1 MARKIKSPIDNR
13 TARLA
18 LPVQTKPHAFTTV
31 APGISIGYRR
41 NKRFGNWVARVA
53 TGHGGYWTTNIGT
66 ADDIED
72 ADGDAV
78 LNYHQACERARAM
91 GRGQSNETS
100 RPATVGA
107 ALDGYE
113 ADLRTRGGST
123 VNASRVRGH
132 LPQALLDKPAALITV
147 AELRRWRDDLLASGL
162 KAATVRR
169 TAAALKAALNYA
181 ANLDPK
187 RITDRTAWAVGLGGL
202 PSTSA
207 PVSRVISDD
216 EVLAIVNASY
226 ELDPAFGLVID
237 VLASTGSRTS
247 QAIRLLVGD
256 LQSGGAPRLMMPS
269 SRKGGKNRKSVR
281 RPVPI
286 TPTLAAKLKAAAA
299 GRASD
304 APLLARADGTAWPI
318 NGMELWRLFT
328 QVAKRLG
335 IRQTSYA
342 LRHSSIVRSLLAGTP
357 TRVVAAAHDT
367 STVQLE
373 RVYSHFIS
381 DHADTVM
388 RRGLLDTAQ
397 PSPDANIIP
406 LHGVR

>member
-1 MARKIKSPIDNR
+1 LSASPP
-13 TARLA
+13 A
-18 LPVQTKPHAFTTV
+18 
-31 APGISIGYRR
+31 S
-41 NKRFGNWVARVA
+41 
-53 TGHGGYWTTNIGT
+53 GYWTTNIGT

-78 LNYHQACERARAM
+78 LNYHQACARARAM

-100 RPATVGA
+100 RPATVGG
-107 ALDGYE
+107 ALDAYE
-113 ADLRTRGGST
+113 ADLKTRGGST

-132 LPQALLDKPAALITV
+132 LPQALLDKPVALLTA

-169 TAAALKAALNYA
+169 IAAMLKAALNYT
-181 ANLDPK
+181 ANLDSR
-187 RITDRTAWAVGLGGL
+187 RITDRSVWTIGLAGL
-202 PSTSA
+202 PSAST
-207 PVSRVISDD
+207 PVSRIVTDD

-226 ELDPAFGLVID
+226 TLDTAFGLVID
-237 VLASTGSRTS
+237 TLASTGCRTS

-256 LQSGGAPRLMMPS
+256 LQDGGAPRLLMPS

-335 IRQTSYA
+335 IEQTAYC

-357 TRVVAAAHDT
+357 TRVVAANHDT
-367 STVQLE
+367 STIQLE
-373 RVYSHFIS
+373 RVYSAFIA
-381 DHADTVM
+381 DHADAVM
-388 RRGLLDTAQ
+388 RRGLLDTAA
-397 PSPDANIIP
+397 PSPNANVIS
-406 LHGVR
+406 LDGRR